1 MDEKPNLINIGKK
14 SFLSVVIILFVLMI
28 AAGIMT
34 RTIPAGEYLR
44 DAEDQIIPGSFA
56 FLTEDVA
63 FPIWKWF
70 LAPFLVVGSS
80 DALMIIMIAVF
91 LLILGGT
98 FTIMDKTGGIK
109 VMIKKLINRYQ
120 NKKYTLLRL
129 VILVFMVFGAFF
141 GIFEESVALLP
152 IMIMLSLSLGFDTM
166 VGISICLLAAGFGFA
181 SALTNPFSVGIASTI
196 AGVSIL
202 SGFLYR
208 LGVFGLMYLLLSWF
222 VVRYAKKIEKDPSK
236 SLTFEEDQAKV
247 KNFDLREEI
256 KYQNENLIFKSYLL
270 MFLSVLLIIVL
281 LSVLELVDVL
291 SISAIPFIALAF
303 LIGGLVSGSLITG
316 KFTTAL
322 KMFLKGVLS
331 VLPAVLMILMAAS
344 VKYIISEGKVID
356 SILYYLANILTGQ
369 GAIVGIL
376 LIYALVLVLQFFI
389 GSASAKAY
397 LIMPLLVPLV
407 SLIGISS
414 ELSILAFVF
423 GDGYTNVIF
432 PTNAVLLI
440 GLSIASVS
448 YAKWFR
454 FTWALQGITL
464 LLTVLLLI
472 GAYYI
477 GY

>member
-1 MDEKPNLINIGKK
+1 MNEKPNLINIGKK

-44 DAEDQIIPGSFA
+44 DAEAQIIPGSFA
-56 FLTEDVA
+56 FLTEDVN

-70 LAPFLVVGSS
+70 LAPFLVLGSS
-80 DALMIIMIAVF
+80 DALMIIMIALF

-98 FTIMDKTGGIK
+98 FTVMDKTGGIK
-109 VMIKKLINRYQ
+109 VMIKKLINRYKD
-120 NKKYTLLRL
+120 KKYTLIRL
-129 VILVFMVFGAFF
+129 VILVFMVFGSFF

-196 AGVSIL
+196 AGVSLL
-202 SGFLYR
+202 SGFLFR
-208 LGVFGLMYLLLSWF
+208 LGVFGIMYFLLTFF
-222 VVRYAKKIEKDPSK
+222 VVKYAKKIELDPTK
-236 SLTFEEDQAKV
+236 SITYTEDQAKV
-247 KNFDLREEI
+247 KNFDLFKEI
-256 KYQNENLIFKSYLL
+256 DYPNENLIFKSYLI
-270 MFLSVLLIIVL
+270 MFVSVLGIIVI
-281 LSVLELVDVL
+281 LSVLELIDVL

-303 LIGGLVSGSLITG
+303 LIGGLVSGTMITG
-316 KFTTAL
+316 KFMTAF

-356 SILYYLANILTGQ
+356 SILYYLANVLTGQ
-369 GAIVGIL
+369 GPIVGIL
-376 LIYALVLVLQFFI
+376 MIYALVLVLQFFI

-407 SLIGISS
+407 SLIGISK

-448 YAKWFR
+448 YQKWFR
-454 FTWALQGITL
+454 FTWKLQLITL
-464 LLTVLLLI
+464 GLTVLLLI
-472 GAYYI
+472 GAHYI

>member
-1 MDEKPNLINIGKK
+1 
-14 SFLSVVIILFVLMI
+14 
-28 AAGIMT
+28 
-34 RTIPAGEYLR
+34 
-44 DAEDQIIPGSFA
+44 
-56 FLTEDVA
+56 
-63 FPIWKWF
+63 
-70 LAPFLVVGSS
+70 
-80 DALMIIMIAVF
+80 
-91 LLILGGT
+91 
-98 FTIMDKTGGIK
+98 
-109 VMIKKLINRYQ
+109 
-120 NKKYTLLRL
+120 
-129 VILVFMVFGAFF
+129 MVFGSFF

-196 AGVSIL
+196 AGVSLL
-202 SGFLYR
+202 SGFLFR
-208 LGVFGLMYLLLSWF
+208 LGVFGIMYFLLTFF
-222 VVRYAKKIEKDPSK
+222 VVKYARKIELDPTK
-236 SLTFEEDQAKV
+236 SITYTEDQAKV
-247 KNFDLREEI
+247 KNFDLFKEI
-256 KYQNENLIFKSYLL
+256 DYPNENLIFKSYLI
-270 MFLSVLLIIVL
+270 MFVSVLGIIVI
-281 LSVLELVDVL
+281 LSVLELIDVL

-303 LIGGLVSGSLITG
+303 LIGGLVSGTMITG
-316 KFTTAL
+316 KFMTAF

-356 SILYYLANILTGQ
+356 SILYYLANVLTGQ
-369 GAIVGIL
+369 GPIVGIL
-376 LIYALVLVLQFFI
+376 MIYALVLVLQFFI

-407 SLIGISS
+407 SLIGISK

-448 YAKWFR
+448 YQKWFR
-454 FTWALQGITL
+454 FTWKLQLITL
-464 LLTVLLLI
+464 GLTVLLLI
-472 GAYYI
+472 GAHYI